1 MSKEEILLNVVIAF
15 FSGTLGA
22 IASTVLA
29 PFWRDYYSKQKELKH
44 IKKSLRLYITYMDET
59 LKVPFVYRQSSANGK
74 DEYYSLAIIFAD
86 LEQSLSTYRF
96 DKNIMLS
103 EKDYKN
109 ILRYCYTQGIS
120 HLGLESQKKIYTELF
135 LRNECDFI

>member
-22 IASTVLA
+22 IASTVIA
-29 PFWRDYYSKQKELKH
+29 PFWKDYYCKQKELKH
-44 IKKSLRLYITYMDET
+44 IKKSLRLYITYMDVT
-59 LKVPFVYRQSSANGK
+59 LKVPFVYRRSSTNGK
-74 DEYYSLAIIFAD
+74 DEHYSLAIIFAD
-86 LEQSLSTYRF
+86 LEQSLSNYRF
-96 DKNIMLS
+96 NKNIMLS

-120 HLGLESQKKIYTELF
+120 HLGLETQKKIYTEFF
-135 LRNECDFI
+135 LKNEYDFI